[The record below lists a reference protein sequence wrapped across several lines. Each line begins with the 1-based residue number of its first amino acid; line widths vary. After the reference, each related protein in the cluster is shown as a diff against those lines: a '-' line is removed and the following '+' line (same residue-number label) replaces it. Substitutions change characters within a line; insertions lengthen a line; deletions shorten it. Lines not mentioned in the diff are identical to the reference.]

1 MADSGQQAVAGEKLL
16 PEKDLCF
23 RVGGEAAGEERF
35 LGAARRYAGK
45 ILEIRHISSC
55 GHGSCKRPLELKG
68 SRRMGFPAET
78 GGHGSCKR
86 PLELKEP
93 QNVASSL
100 HLHRH
105 GSCKRPLELKG
116 LSARMAGIVA
126 HVMGLAKDP
135 LN

>member
-86 PLELKEP
+86 PLELM
-93 QNVASSL
+93 
-100 HLHRH
+100 
-105 GSCKRPLELKG
+105 G